1 MKIRLVLSVMLLMG
15 CALEVQA
22 GPFDWSMTEVHYQ
35 HGNLSTPSFARRG
48 RGRSVTDIVTLQHAD
63 GWKYGDNFFFM
74 DIINDARRD
83 GYNESDFYGELYLNA
98 SLSKISGH
106 HIGYGLIKDVGILM
120 GFNGAANSELFKYLP
135 GLRLAWD
142 IPGFVF
148 LNSDF
153 TAYID
158 ASSGLAGG
166 GGPSQTD
173 SWMLDINGAYPFSLG
188 NHKFLLIGHM
198 EYIDGRRNELGG
210 EVAEWFMAQPQFRYD
225 LGHTLF
231 GKANHLYVGTEWQV
245 WIHKQGDR
253 KTYENVPQALA
264 VWRF

>member
-1 MKIRLVLSVMLLMG
+1 MRPSLNPGLMVLAVCFQPEAS
-15 CALEVQA
+15 A
-22 GPFDWSMTEVHYQ
+22 FDWSMTEVHYQ
-35 HGNLSTPSFARRG
+35 HGDLQTPSFARRG
-48 RGRSVTDIVTLQHAD
+48 RTRSVTDIVTLQHAD

-74 DIINDARRD
+74 DILNDARRD
-83 GYNESDFYGELYLNA
+83 GYNESDFYGELYLNG

-106 HIGYGLIKDVGILM
+106 KIGYGWIKDVGILM
-120 GFNGAANSELFKYLP
+120 GFNGAANSKVFKYLP

-142 IPGFVF
+142 IPGFAF

-158 ASSGLAGG
+158 SSSGLAGG
-166 GGPSQTD
+166 GSPSQTD
-173 SWMLDINGAYPFSLG
+173 SWMVDINGAYPFTLG
-188 NHKFLLIGHM
+188 KHRFLIIGHM

-210 EVAEWFMAQPQFRYD
+210 EVAEWFLAQPQFRYD

-231 GKANHLYVGTEWQV
+231 GKADHFYVGTEWQV

>member
-1 MKIRLVLSVMLLMG
+1 MKIRLILSLMVLLG
-15 CALEVQA
+15 GGLEVQA
-22 GPFDWSMTEVHYQ
+22 GLFDWSMTEIHYQ

-106 HIGYGLIKDVGILM
+106 RIGYGLIKDVGILM
-120 GFNGAANSELFKYLP
+120 GFNGAANSEVFKYLP

-142 IPGFVF
+142 IPGVVF

-166 GGPSQTD
+166 GSPSQTD

-198 EYIDGRRNELGG
+198 EYIGGRRNELGG